1 MATPIKLLLVE
12 DSQDDADLVLAELR
26 RAGFAPEWKR
36 VETELDYLAELKN
49 SPDIILA
56 DYSMPEFSGLR
67 AVKLLREVGLD
78 IPFILISGT
87 VGEDLAV
94 EAMKHGASDYLLKDR
109 IARLGRSTEQALEQK
124 RLREER
130 KRSDDEIRNQLRE
143 LQRWHEAT
151 LGREDRILELKRE
164 VNELLAQ
171 HRLPPR
177 YSNIDLP

>member
-12 DSQDDADLVLAELR
+12 DSQDDADLLLAELR

-67 AVKLLREVGLD
+67 AVKLLREAGLD

-94 EAMKHGASDYLLKDR
+94 EAMKHGVSDYLLKDR
-109 IARLGRSTEQALEQK
+109 IARLGRSTEEALEQK
-124 RLREER
+124 RLRDAS
-130 KRSDDEIRNQLRE
+130 KRSDEEIRNQLRE

-177 YSNIDLP
+177 YSNTHAP